1 MSANKDHTSR
11 AIEYNAYKPM
21 EKVVLPNRYL
31 DEFGR
36 RVSQILFVR
45 QENGSLHNS
54 FEWGYTFYESVKNYD
69 LEGLDRL
76 LDVSQQDWRVGVL
89 GPDEL
94 RSAKN
99 ACLCLMSYVAQTAL
113 KEKLMENERMYVILD
128 ACIQL
133 LEECKD
139 RREVVLRTYSSL
151 YIMAEEIRQYR
162 QTNYHYLVRRAKEYV
177 YKHFHERITVET
189 IAQKLK
195 VSVPYLTRVFKETE
209 QMTLKQ
215 YIQKERIKRAKS
227 MLRYSEDP
235 IQSIAQY
242 LGFSSQSHFTEL
254 FKRTT
259 GMTPL
264 NYRNQY
270 SEIYKKDI

>member
-1 MSANKDHTSR
+1 MANSTEHAQK
-11 AIEYNAYKPM
+11 AIEFSAHTNIGAV
-21 EKVVLPNRYL
+21 ELPDGFL
-31 DEFGR
+31 DDFGR
-36 RVSQILFVR
+36 RINQILFVR
-45 QENGSLHNS
+45 QENASLHNS
-54 FEWGYTFYESVKNYD
+54 FEWGYTFYECVKNYD
-69 LEGLDRL
+69 KDGLEGLL
-76 LDVSQQDWRVGVL
+76 HISQNDWRVGVL
-89 GPDEL
+89 GPTEL
-94 RSAKN
+94 RSSKN
-99 ACLCLMSYVAQTAL
+99 ACICLISYVAQTAL
-113 KEKLMENERMYVILD
+113 KERLMENERMYVILD

-139 RREVVLRTYSSL
+139 RRAVILRTYASL
-151 YIMAEEIRQYR
+151 YIMAEEIHQYR

-177 YKHFHERITVET
+177 HKHFHEKITVEE
-189 IAQKLK
+189 IARKLK
-195 VSVPYLTRVFKETE
+195 ISVPYLTRVFKETE

-227 MLRYSEDP
+227 MLRYSEDS
-235 IQSIAQY
+235 IQSISQY

-270 SEIYKKDI
+270 SENYKKDI